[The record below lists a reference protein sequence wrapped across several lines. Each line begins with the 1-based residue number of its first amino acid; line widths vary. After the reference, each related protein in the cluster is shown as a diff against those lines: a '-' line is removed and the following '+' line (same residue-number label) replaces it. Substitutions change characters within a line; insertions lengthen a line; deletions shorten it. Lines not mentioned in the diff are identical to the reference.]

1 MKLYST
7 IDRKVVE
14 IETIKKDEISI
25 YSCGPTVYFRMHIG
39 NIRAYINWD
48 VLHRALLY
56 LGYKVNRVMNI
67 TDVGHMSSTDDFGSD
82 FGEDKM
88 DRQAERE
95 GIQPID
101 IANKY
106 IDTVLDDFRDLNIL
120 APNGKSIPQDLTHID
135 VEEYGWS
142 RASNFIDQIIEMIKR
157 IEKNGYTYETKQAVY
172 FDVSKLSD
180 YNIFTGQ
187 ELSEK
192 EIGVR
197 DEVNVDPEKK
207 NPADFVLWMKRVGKY
222 ENHIMNWSS
231 PWGNGFPG
239 WHIECSAMG
248 TSILGEK
255 FDIHT
260 GGVDHIP
267 VHHTNERAQNIGTYG
282 HPSVKYW
289 LHNEWLVSKEDS
301 KLSKSSGAKTLPEVI
316 DLGFE
321 PMDVR
326 YLFASINYRTRIAYS
341 VEGLKGARASRLALL
356 RRLEELGSDS
366 GNVIEEYVKKFK
378 DELENNLNMS
388 GVFRLINELLKSEYP
403 KGDILATI
411 YEYDKVLGLNLKQ
424 GISKEYDSEID
435 ELLALRK
442 EARENGNFAESDRL
456 RDLIMQKGFR
466 VMDTANGQ
474 TIQRV

>member
-48 VLHRALLY
+48 VLHRALVY

-88 DRQAERE
+88 DRQAQRE

-106 IDTVLDDFRDLNIL
+106 IDSVLNDFRDLNIL
-120 APNGKSIPQDLTHID
+120 APCGQSIPHDLTYKD
-135 VEEYGWS
+135 VERYGWS
-142 RASNFIDQIIEMIKR
+142 RASNFVNQIIEMIKR

-222 ENHIMNWSS
+222 ENHIMNWPS
-231 PWGNGFPG
+231 PWGDGFPG

-282 HPSVKYW
+282 HPSVRYW

-301 KLSKSSGAKTLPEVI
+301 KLSKSSGAETLPQVI
-316 DLGFE
+316 NLGFE

-326 YLFASINYRTRIAYS
+326 YLFVSINYRTRIAYS

-356 RRLEELGSDS
+356 RKLEELRSGS

-424 GISKEYDSEID
+424 GISKEYDSEIE
-435 ELLALRK
+435 ELLSLRK
-442 EARENGNFAESDRL
+442 EARENGDFAEGDRL

>member
-1 MKLYST
+1 
-7 IDRKVVE
+7 
-14 IETIKKDEISI
+14 
-25 YSCGPTVYFRMHIG
+25 
-39 NIRAYINWD
+39 
-48 VLHRALLY
+48 
-56 LGYKVNRVMNI
+56 
-67 TDVGHMSSTDDFGSD
+67 
-82 FGEDKM
+82 
-88 DRQAERE
+88 
-95 GIQPID
+95 
-101 IANKY
+101 
-106 IDTVLDDFRDLNIL
+106 
-120 APNGKSIPQDLTHID
+120 
-135 VEEYGWS
+135 
-142 RASNFIDQIIEMIKR
+142 MIKR

-222 ENHIMNWSS
+222 ENHIMNWPS
-231 PWGNGFPG
+231 PWGDGFPG

-301 KLSKSSGAKTLPEVI
+301 KLSKSSGAETLPQVI

-326 YLFASINYRTRIAYS
+326 YLFVSINYRTRIAYS
-341 VEGLKGARASRLALL
+341 VDGLKGARASRLALL
-356 RRLEELGSDS
+356 RKLEELGSDS
-366 GNVIEEYVKKFK
+366 GNVIEEYIKKFK
-378 DELENNLNMS
+378 EELENNLNMS

-403 KGDILATI
+403 RGDILATI

-424 GISKEYDSEID
+424 GISKEYDSEIE
-435 ELLALRK
+435 ELLSLRK
-442 EARENGNFAESDRL
+442 EARENGDFAEGDRL